1 MDLSVV
7 YSKTAKGLRARAS
20 LLGGLPSHLM
30 KVLTHVDGI
39 SKAESILIKFDEIT
53 EHKLIVAL
61 NLLEREGYI
70 KPVMVT
76 VPSENDWAP
85 ATIFAPME
93 VEEFENVEEVE
104 VKAKENAQLQAERK
118 AQAEEEARQQ
128 AEIKAREKEEQALE
142 KAKIKEKLRAE
153 AKVKAQLEADRI
165 TREKEEARKKA
176 EAVAQAKAEEEA
188 RIQAEQ
194 KAKAAEEARL
204 KAEAEAKAK
213 AEEKEHVRREIER
226 ISREAEA
233 EHKKAEEEAR
243 AKAALKAREEL
254 EQAHAKAMEEARL
267 QAEREAKEIEEARLQ
282 AELKARDEAEKAHA
296 KAEAEAKENA
306 RRELERIGREAEE
319 AQRKAEAE
327 AIAKA
332 EAEAKLEAERKA
344 KAEEKA
350 RLKAEAEEKAKAAE
364 QIKIEEKEKARLEIA
379 RIVREAEEA
388 RKKSEAKAKESRLE
402 TKRKAKAEQ
411 EARLKVERKP
421 KAEVKQAITKT
432 ALEEKASV
440 DANLNSRLEMERFA
454 LEAEEGRKKSKAE
467 ARAKAEEAESKA
479 QAEAAL
485 IRVKAEEQAKADAK
499 ETSRLEMERI
509 SREADE
515 IRKKQNTE
523 THTNIEVALIS
534 DTKGRSWEE
543 IEEEEER
550 AFKEEERA
558 FEEEE
563 HATKEDDVERVIEK
577 ITRQEAE
584 RLELEK
590 IQRQAKEEVEALAK
604 NQAKISLRSLNYGKW
619 LSRAGKAIKP
629 ILVYLPL
636 VIILLI
642 GVLHLI
648 NLSMLVAP
656 IEKLAS
662 ESVGEEVSIERVH
675 ASLWPH
681 PHLELGNVKIG
692 INPSS
697 KTEGLK
703 IETVH
708 ISPVTSTLF
717 QEVKMLNSIELEGMT
732 FTQDNF
738 GQPLQWINS
747 LGKAEHL
754 KIEQINLK
762 NTVIQIRDLE
772 LGTFSGTVKLT
783 EARELKNI
791 ALISAEQTLSV
802 QVTPQGSNFD
812 VVLTGTDWHLP
823 VNPKFVFNELK
834 AKGTLSQ
841 NQIIFSQIEGN
852 IYGGTIKGKAA
863 VDWSSEWSTAGNFEL
878 FNATLPQMLN
888 AFGSSASIDGKL
900 ALTGT
905 FSCRS
910 PQAINLVDSPEIT
923 ANFELHDG
931 KINDI
936 DLARAVLFKGSQSLV
951 GGATH
956 FDKFTGSLQLKSGY
970 YQYKQLVLETNQFH
984 ARGNLDILPNQ
995 EVSGKISANLTAQ
1008 SRRLYANFNLAGK
1021 AGDIKRQ

>member
-176 EAVAQAKAEEEA
+176 EAVAHAKAEEEA

-233 EHKKAEEEAR
+233 EHKKAEDEAH

-350 RLKAEAEEKAKAAE
+350 RLKAEAEEKAEAAE
-364 QIKIEEKEKARLEIA
+364 QAKIEEKEKARLEIA

-388 RKKSEAKAKESRLE
+388 RKKSEAKAKETRLE

-432 ALEEKASV
+432 ALEEEASV
-440 DANLNSRLEMERFA
+440 DANLNARLEMERFA

-467 ARAKAEEAESKA
+467 VRAKAEEAESKA

-485 IRVKAEEQAKADAK
+485 IRAKAEEQAKADAK

-515 IRKKQNTE
+515 VRKKQKTE
-523 THTNIEVALIS
+523 AHTNIEVALIS
-534 DTKGRSWEE
+534 ETKGRSWEE

-558 FEEEE
+558 FEEEG

-584 RLELEK
+584 RLEREEIKL
-590 IQRQAKEEVEALAK
+590 QAKEEAETLAK
-604 NQAKISLRSLNYGKW
+604 VQAKILLRSINYRKW

-662 ESVGEEVSIERVH
+662 ESVGEQVTIEKVY
-675 ASLWPH
+675 ASLWPQ
-681 PHLELGNVKIG
+681 PHLELGNVRIG
-692 INPSS
+692 VNSS
-697 KTEGLK
+697 LK
-703 IETVH
+703 IETVN

-717 QEVKMLNSIELEGMT
+717 QEVKMLNSLELEGMK

-754 KIEQINLK
+754 KVDQINLK
-762 NTVIQIRDLE
+762 KAVIQIRDLE
-772 LGTFSGTVKLT
+772 FGTFSGKVELT

-791 ALISAEQTLSV
+791 DLISAEQTLSV

-812 VVLTGTDWHLP
+812 VMLTGTDWHLP

-841 NQIIFSQIEGN
+841 NQIIFSQIEGS

-900 ALTGT
+900 ALTGI

-956 FDKFTGSLQLKSGY
+956 FDKFTGGLQLKSGY

-984 ARGNLDILPNQ
+984 AKGNLDILPNQ